1 MPPPS
6 AVSATPVFVVRFV
19 QAAGLLLDM
28 PMQWVISAAT
38 TVKKSPLLNAG
49 LVDGASPENALVML
63 PWNSLLSKGVG
74 SRNQPWSVFVPV
86 PVPVPIVIEPPFGLP
101 LSKVVSDALAPNP
114 LPAVF

>member
-6 AVSATPVFVVRFV
+6 PESAMPGLVVRFV
-19 QAAGLLLDM
+19 HAAGLLLDM

-49 LVDGASPENALVML
+49 LVDGASPEKALVML
-63 PWNSLLSKGVG
+63 PWNSLFSNGVG

-86 PVPVPIVIEPPFGLP
+86 PDPEPIVIEPPLGLP
-101 LSKVVSDALAPNP
+101 LG
-114 LPAVF
+114 